1 MFTGIVEHIG
11 EILEILALDNSIS
24 GGGGWSMKIGKAGPV
39 LVDCKN
45 GDSISVNGT
54 CLTVTEFDISAS
66 WFKVGL
72 SPETLRR
79 TNLGELKVGDKV
91 NLERALSFND
101 KFGGHF
107 VQVTEIISIE
117 PENNSLWYK
126 LKLIDPSHIKYVI
139 PKGYICVDGTSLT
152 VCEVNN
158 QENWFSVML
167 VAYTQEN
174 VIMPTKKIGDKVNL
188 EVDMLGK
195 YVEKL
200 IESKLFSSINSSSS
214 NENGENYIERIVK
227 KYLDEKF
234 K

>member
-1 MFTGIVEHIG
+1 MGVATLDKGNKEKYITHLIVCHAETVRGLTFNENMKELLQKLEFTIG
-11 EILEILALDNSIS
+11 EQEVEAIINIKDERLDTVA
-24 GGGGWSMKIGKAGPV
+24 KAN
-39 LVDCKN
+39 N

-79 TNLGELKVGDKV
+79 TNLGELKV
-91 NLERALSFND
+91 
-101 KFGGHF
+101 
-107 VQVTEIISIE
+107 
-117 PENNSLWYK
+117 
-126 LKLIDPSHIKYVI
+126 
-139 PKGYICVDGTSLT
+139 
-152 VCEVNN
+152 
-158 QENWFSVML
+158 
-167 VAYTQEN
+167 EN

-214 NENGENYIERIVK
+214 NENGENYIERITTTIDTFSINVQNELAC
-227 KYLDEKF
+227 YLSTLLEDETEPLDWCYAQRKEYPILSLIAHDYLTVQATSAASEKSF
-234 K
+234 STAR

>member
-1 MFTGIVEHIG
+1 MVGEVQRRHNIKINTG
-11 EILEILALDNSIS
+11 LLRFFS
-24 GGGGWSMKIGKAGPV
+24 GRER
-39 LVDCKN
+39 
-45 GDSISVNGT
+45 T

-79 TNLGELKVGDKV
+79 TNLGELKV
-91 NLERALSFND
+91 
-101 KFGGHF
+101 
-107 VQVTEIISIE
+107 
-117 PENNSLWYK
+117 
-126 LKLIDPSHIKYVI
+126 
-139 PKGYICVDGTSLT
+139 
-152 VCEVNN
+152 
-158 QENWFSVML
+158 
-167 VAYTQEN
+167 EN

>member
-91 NLERALSFND
+91 NLERALSYND
-101 KFGGHF
+101 KFGH
-107 VQVTEIISIE
+107 VDTTAEIISIE